1 MSDSLSDR
9 MEAPNPSRRRRCI
22 RAERVKSRR
31 AGKLE
36 TELDRPLV
44 GLPRPERAELESLVG
59 HHVFREFRFFDGRFA
74 PRRRIEHSHRR
85 AVAEREGEQ
94 GSRKNIFAHDESP
107 RRIVQRTAGGAVA
120 IVCRVAVQCAWSQTI
135 HINPVHGRID
145 RKYNR

>member
-9 MEAPNPSRRRRCI
+9 MEAPDHSWFRRRV
-22 RAERVKSRR
+22 RAERVHTRR

-36 TELDRPLV
+36 TELDWPLI
-44 GLPRPERAELESLVG
+44 GLPRSERTELESLVG
-59 HHVFREFRFFDGRFA
+59 HHVFREFRLFDGRFA
-74 PRRRIEHSHRR
+74 PRRRIEHSYRR

-94 GSRKNIFAHDESP
+94 GSGKNIFAHDKSP

-120 IVCRVAVQCAWSQTI
+120 VVSWVTVQRAWSQTI
-135 HINPVHGRID
+135 HINPANGRID